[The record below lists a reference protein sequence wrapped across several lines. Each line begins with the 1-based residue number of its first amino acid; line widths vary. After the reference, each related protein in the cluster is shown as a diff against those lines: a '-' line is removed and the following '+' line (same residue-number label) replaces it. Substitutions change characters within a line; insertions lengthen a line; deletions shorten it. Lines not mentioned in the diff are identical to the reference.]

1 MGQRSVYL
9 SIMKADQED
18 FVVDNPVVELSYEE
32 LRELE
37 TWDDASAFEL
47 VSEVN

>member
-9 SIMKADQED
+9 SIMKAGQED

-37 TWDDASAFEL
+37 TWDASAFEL
-47 VSEVN
+47 VSEAN

>member
-18 FVVDNPVVELSYEE
+18 FVVDNPALKLSDEE
-32 LRELE
+32 LKEPE
-37 TWDDASAFEL
+37 AWDASASEL

>member
-1 MGQRSVYL
+1 
-9 SIMKADQED
+9 MKAGQED

-37 TWDDASAFEL
+37 TWDASAFEL
-47 VSEVN
+47 VSEAN